1 MTWVQICYAPV
12 FLVESAFE
20 EGFVARRRCDRLER
34 KPLSLFDMQ
43 KLFTMMGM
51 TVGGYIGWAIGAPVG
66 IFTAFM
72 VSMVGTAA
80 GLYAARRLAD
90 RFLP

>member
-1 MTWVQICYAPV
+1 
-12 FLVESAFE
+12 
-20 EGFVARRRCDRLER
+20 
-34 KPLSLFDMQ
+34 MQ
-43 KLFTMMGM
+43 KLFTMIGM
-51 TVGGYIGWAIGAPVG
+51 TVGGVIGWAIGAPVG